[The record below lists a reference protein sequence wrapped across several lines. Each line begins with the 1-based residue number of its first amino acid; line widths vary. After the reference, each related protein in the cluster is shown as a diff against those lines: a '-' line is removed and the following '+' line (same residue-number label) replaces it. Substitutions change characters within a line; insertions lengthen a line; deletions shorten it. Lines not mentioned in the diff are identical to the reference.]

1 MWLQITVCPSS
12 RKKSTI
18 FCSKIYYGCAICARV
33 CTSADMVK
41 SFEVEKV
48 WRRLTNHFICCIFK
62 TRFIFMTGIIQIY
75 NMFGI
80 MLPKIVDKYK
90 IFPWHIHIRHNGNLI
105 GALGLSPKNEE
116 QVLCKYKYLEYNSSE
131 KTSKGCIRSKN
142 EGHVKYI
149 DIFKK
154 NFFVKSSKSDT
165 VHLSFDG
172 CNDILPHYHMEQLAK
187 L

>member
-1 MWLQITVCPSS
+1 
-12 RKKSTI
+12 
-18 FCSKIYYGCAICARV
+18 
-33 CTSADMVK
+33 
-41 SFEVEKV
+41 
-48 WRRLTNHFICCIFK
+48 
-62 TRFIFMTGIIQIY
+62 MTGIIQIY